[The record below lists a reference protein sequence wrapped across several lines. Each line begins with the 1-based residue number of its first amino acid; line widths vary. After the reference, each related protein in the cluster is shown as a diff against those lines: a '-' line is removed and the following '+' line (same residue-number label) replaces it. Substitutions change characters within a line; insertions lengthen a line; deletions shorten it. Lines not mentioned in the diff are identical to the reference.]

1 MQFHRESAI
10 GLNMIRAIR
19 EDAIQVGEHWHSGN
33 FIVAPDA
40 IVPDWSPRNM
50 ALLDERHLEA
60 VWSLEPELVLLGSG
74 STIEFPAPRV
84 LAVGPARGIGMEVMD
99 TAAACRT
106 YNILA
111 SEGRKV
117 AAALIITAR

>member
-1 MQFHRESAI
+1 MQFHRESAT

-19 EDAIQVGEHWHSGN
+19 EDAIQVGERWHSGN
-33 FIVAPDA
+33 LIVAPDA
-40 IVPDWSPRNM
+40 IVPDWTPRNM

-74 STIEFPAPRV
+74 SSIAFPAPRV
-84 LAVGPARGIGMEVMD
+84 LALGQVRGIGMEVMD